1 MKKKKKRKALW
12 LLILIA
18 VLLGAFYFRRQ
29 ITSTLNHYVTEVRA
43 ALGIKS
49 GRRPSDA
56 RALKPHDAA
65 SVQGKFT
72 FLPDQK
78 DRFAWSVK
86 YPDGR
91 VFKLGQ
97 EFSSDCN
104 PTLGRAK
111 APETVRFEFSE
122 QRSCNPALRKPVQ
135 VDAASMK
142 AADGDGA
149 PAIVAAILT
158 GGNIYGHTS
167 SLISL
172 TPAGPKLLRR
182 LD

>member
-1 MKKKKKRKALW
+1 MKKKKRRKALW
-12 LLILIA
+12 LLILVA

-29 ITSTLNHYVTEVRA
+29 IRSTVSYYVTQGRA

-49 GRRPSDA
+49 GRRASDA
-56 RALKPHDAA
+56 HVSKPHVAS
-65 SVQGKFT
+65 SVQGKFI

-111 APETVRFEFSE
+111 APETIRFEFSE

-135 VDAASMK
+135 VDAASLQ
-142 AADGDGA
+142 AANGDGS
-149 PAIVAAILT
+149 PTIVAAILT

-172 TPAGPKLLRR
+172 TPSGPKLLRR
-182 LD
+182 LE